1 MMGLQKSKFVKILV
15 EILCLIILAALLIL
29 TNFYIDPH
37 NRGFFCNDQ
46 TIMYPRIKK
55 EIISILTLGIIALI
69 ILSLIIIGE
78 IFHARKTRSSQ
89 QLLTFKV
96 PNWITLIYHK
106 AGTYLI
112 GAITTVLIGD
122 VIKLTIGRLRPHF
135 WDVCVPNIDCNL
147 ATNLNRYFGPGEFA
161 CTSNFT
167 ENDFKNARLSF
178 PSSHSSVVTYCGVY
192 FICYLQLRITSR
204 NLKMLK
210 YFLQFIIVSVIWF
223 VSMTRISD
231 YFHHWSDVTVGM
243 MIGLVNALITVFL
256 IADLFHEFQGY
267 EIKNNRNDKT
277 TKIDIHVAS

>member
-1 MMGLQKSKFVKILV
+1 MIVLRESKFKKISV
-15 EILCLIILAALLIL
+15 EIFCLVISAALIP
-29 TNFYIDPH
+29 TNFYIEPH

-46 TIMYPRIKK
+46 TIMYPRVLK
-55 EIISILTLGIIALI
+55 ETVSNLTLGIIALI
-69 ILSLIIIGE
+69 FLILIIIGE

-112 GAITTVLIGD
+112 GGITTVLIGD
-122 VIKLTIGRLRPHF
+122 VIKLTVGRLRPHF
-135 WDVCVPNIDCNL
+135 LDVCAPNIDCTL
-147 ATNLNRYFGPGEFA
+147 ATNLNRYVGPGEFV

-167 ENDFKNARLSF
+167 DDLRNARLSF
-178 PSSHSSVVTYCGVY
+178 PSSHSSTLTYVGVY

-210 YFLQFIIVSVIWF
+210 YFLQFIVVSVIWF
-223 VSMTRISD
+223 ISMTRISD

-243 MIGLVNALITVFL
+243 MIGLVNALITVQLATPFL
-256 IADLFHEFQGY
+256 FRKGATGILDTVSQKPEEHER
-267 EIKNNRNDKT
+267 EKT
-277 TKIDIHVAS
+277 GS